1 MMRKPEWM
9 IMYQELLEQHR
20 LQQASSVD
28 HPHEIRMRCS
38 WESSVDDEVAWC
50 LENLAMDSWRWG
62 HGYDGKG
69 VQYNPLPDRNL
80 IFAFADDA
88 DRLLFM
94 LTWC

>member
-1 MMRKPEWM
+1 MRKPEWM

-28 HPHEIRMRCS
+28 HPHEIRMQRA
-38 WESSVDDEVAWC
+38 WDSSFDDEVAWC
-50 LENLAMDSWRWG
+50 LENLDMDSWRCSIQARRPYG
-62 HGYDGKG
+62 NHGI
-69 VQYNPLPDRNL
+69 PDHDL

-94 LTWC
+94 LTWSD

>member
-28 HPHEIRMRCS
+28 HPHEIRVRCS
-38 WESSVDDEVAWC
+38 WESSFDDEVAWC
-50 LENLAMDSWRWG
+50 LENLDMDSWRWG
-62 HGYDGKG
+62 YILNNDGDDG
-69 VQYNPLPDRNL
+69 FQDGIPDHVL

-88 DRLLFM
+88 DRP
-94 LTWC
+94 CPCA